1 MSRLLATALL
11 TILGASAAAFGF
23 MHLAPMDPAQFMI
36 GFRQGVRAEQVD
48 RLRELYGLDQP
59 KAVQYVRWLARAVRG
74 EFGTSVVTRREVG
87 PDLARRL
94 PWSLLLAAAAG
105 LLAWALA
112 VPLAVAS
119 ARGGVLGRAGDAV
132 IAVGLVVPTFLIAT
146 LLVYVFA
153 VRMVLIP
160 ILPPFDLNLFDRS
173 LWVGMLLP
181 SLALALPLAA
191 VLARQLRLDLAEVL
205 RAPYIAAARAKG
217 ASARRTVWRH
227 AARVATRTLLARPL
241 PALSLLFSGLLLVE
255 EIFNWPGIGRGFT
268 RAVVQ
273 RDIPVMQATLFL
285 MAVVTVAAELAI
297 RLALGRAG
305 VEPDAY
311 THAAARVSS
320 GGRPSRLAPP
330 GLRARVAIGAA
341 VLLVAAS
348 IAAPLVVRFPPDQVV
363 LDEINMMPSFRHW
376 MGTDSSGRDLFSRL
390 LFAGRTTLG
399 ISIGAAVV
407 AVLGGVVVTS
417 GVGETGDVRWRRLRL
432 AVVHGAGRV
441 IMAIPVLGLTLAVIA
456 TAGREPVVIAAV
468 FAVIGLASVIR
479 GLRVLQVQAWRWP
492 FVLAAQAASAP
503 ALRIGERHL
512 MPHLTQPLIAAAAG
526 LVPGFLI
533 LEATMGFL
541 GFSVSPTTP
550 SWGTL
555 LWRAREALHRGD
567 WWLLVFPAAFVALAA
582 WAFTAA
588 SETLSRPQPPT
599 YIPTARLRLGRE
611 WERVGAPAGRHLL
624 GQVPPTSRAASRSLP
639 VAGGVTAE
647 AASGPEASGVSS
659 A

>member
-1 MSRLLATALL
+1 VSRLLATALL
-11 TILGASAAAFGF
+11 TILGASVVAFGF
-23 MHLAPMDPAQFMI
+23 MYLAPMDPAQFMI
-36 GFRQGVRAEQVD
+36 GFRQGVRADQVN
-48 RLRELYGLDQP
+48 RLREWYGFDQP
-59 KAVQYVRWLARAVRG
+59 KAVQYVRWMTRAVRG
-74 EFGTSVVTRREVG
+74 EFGTSVTTRREVG

-94 PWSLLLAAAAG
+94 PWSLVLVAAAG

-119 ARGGVLGRAGDAV
+119 ARGGVLGRASDAV
-132 IAVGLVVPTFLIAT
+132 IAVGLVLPTFLIAT

-160 ILPPFDLNLFDRS
+160 ILPPFDLNLLDRS
-173 LWVGMLLP
+173 LWVGMILP
-181 SLALALPLAA
+181 SLGLGLPMAA

-205 RAPYIAAARAKG
+205 RAPYVTAARAKG
-217 ASARRTVWRH
+217 ASTRRAVWRH

-255 EIFNWPGIGRGFT
+255 EIFNWPGIGRSFT
-268 RAVVQ
+268 RALVQ
-273 RDIPVMQATLFL
+273 RDIPVMQAALFL
-285 MAVVTVAAELAI
+285 MAVVSVAAELAL
-297 RLALGRAG
+297 RLVLGRPG

-311 THAAARVSS
+311 AAASARGSS
-320 GGRPSRLAPP
+320 HGRPSRLAPS

-341 VLLVAAS
+341 ALLAVAT
-348 IAAPLVVRFPPDQVV
+348 IAAPFVVRFPPDQIT
-363 LDEINMMPSFRHW
+363 LDEINALPSLRHW

-407 AVLGGVVVTS
+407 AVLGGVLVTS
-417 GVGETGDVRWRRLRL
+417 GVGETAHRRWRRLRL

-441 IMAIPVLGLTLAVIA
+441 IMAVPVLGLALTVIA

-468 FAVIGLASVIR
+468 FAAIGLASVGR
-479 GLRVLQVQAWRWP
+479 RMRTLQVQAWGWP
-492 FVLAAQAASAP
+492 FVIAAQAAGAP
-503 ALRIGERHL
+503 TLRIGERHL
-512 MPHLTQPLIAAAAG
+512 LPHLTRPLLAAAAG

-541 GFSVSPTTP
+541 GFSVTPTTP

-555 LWRAREALHRGD
+555 LWRSREALHRGD
-567 WWLLVFPAAFVALAA
+567 WWLIVFPAAFVALAA
-582 WAFTAA
+582 WAFTAV
-588 SETLSRPQPPT
+588 SETLDRFQPPT
-599 YIPTARLRLGRE
+599 YLPTARLRLGRE
-611 WERVGAPAGRHLL
+611 WERVSAPAGRHLR
-624 GQVPPTSRAASRSLP
+624 GQVLPTSRAASRALP
-639 VAGGVTAE
+639 MAGGVAAE
-647 AASGPEASGVSS
+647 AASGTDASGGSS

>member
-1 MSRLLATALL
+1 MARLLATALL
-11 TILGASAAAFGF
+11 TILGASVVAFGF

-36 GFRQGVRAEQVD
+36 GFRQGVRAEQVNRVRD
-48 RLRELYGLDQP
+48 WYGLDQP

-74 EFGTSVVTRREVG
+74 EFGTSVTTRREVG

-94 PWSLLLAAAAG
+94 PWSLMLAAAAG

-132 IAVGLVVPTFLIAT
+132 IAVGLVVPTFLIAS
-146 LLVYVFA
+146 LLIYVFA
-153 VRMVLIP
+153 VRLVLIP

-173 LWVGMLLP
+173 LWVGMILP
-181 SLALALPLAA
+181 SLGLALPLAA
-191 VLARQLRLDLAEVL
+191 VLARQLRLDLADVL
-205 RAPYIAAARAKG
+205 RAPYVAAARAKG
-217 ASARRTVWRH
+217 ASARRAVWRH

-241 PALSLLFSGLLLVE
+241 PALSLLFSGLLVVE

-268 RAVVQ
+268 RALVQ
-273 RDIPVMQATLFL
+273 RDIPVMQAALFL

-297 RLALGRAG
+297 RLALGRPG

-311 THAAARVSS
+311 AAASARGASR
-320 GGRPSRLAPP
+320 GRPSRLAPP
-330 GLRARVAIGAA
+330 ELRARVAIGAA

-348 IAAPLVVRFPPDQVV
+348 IAAPFVVRFPPDQVV
-363 LDEINMMPSFRHW
+363 LDEINVMPSLRHW

-407 AVLGGVVVTS
+407 AVLGGLVVTS
-417 GVGETGDVRWRRLRL
+417 GVGGTAYLRWRRLWL

-441 IMAIPVLGLTLAVIA
+441 IMAIPMMGLALAVIA

-468 FAVIGLASVIR
+468 FAAIGLASVIR
-479 GLRVLQVQAWRWP
+479 GMRALQVQAWRWP
-492 FVLAAQAASAP
+492 FVVAAQAAGAP

-512 MPHLTQPLIAAAAG
+512 MPHLTRPLIAAAAG

-541 GFSVSPTTP
+541 GFSVTPTTP

-555 LWRAREALHRGD
+555 LWRARDALHRGD
-567 WWLLVFPAAFVALAA
+567 WWLIVFPAAFVALAA

-588 SETLSRPQPPT
+588 SETLNRSQPPT
-599 YIPTARLRLGRE
+599 YLPTARLRLGRE
-611 WERVGAPAGRHLL
+611 WERVSAPAGRYLPGRVL
-624 GQVPPTSRAASRSLP
+624 PTSRAASRSLP
-639 VAGGVTAE
+639 MAGGVAAE
-647 AASGPEASGVSS
+647 AASGTDASGGSS